1 MKTIFLYGSPGQ
13 YELYIRAIRRG
24 GGDVLLS
31 RDLHRTFACDSLL
44 LPGGGDILGPLDAQE
59 RYLIQLFISSSRPV
73 LGICR
78 GMQALNVYFGG
89 TLYRRIP
96 GHQLPRNDL
105 IHSTRAAGVLRSLMG
120 RDFSVTSCH
129 HQAVQ
134 EPGRNLA
141 VIQRSGDGIIEGI
154 CHLTRPILGVQWH
167 PERQSYDER
176 RPDAADAAPLWE
188 YFLSL

>member
-1 MKTIFLYGSPGQ
+1 MKTIFLYGTPGQ
-13 YELYIRAIRRG
+13 YSHYIDAVQHS

-31 RDLHRTFACDSLL
+31 RDLRRTFDCDSLL

-59 RYLIQLFISSSRPV
+59 RYLIQLFVSSSRPV

-89 TLYRRIP
+89 TLYRRVP
-96 GHQLPRNDL
+96 GHQLPRGDL
-105 IHSTRAAGVLRSLMG
+105 IHPTCACGLLRSLMG
-120 RDFSVTSCH
+120 REITVTSCH

-134 EPGRNLA
+134 KLGHNLA
-141 VIQRSGDGIIEGI
+141 AVQWTEDGIIEGI
-154 CHLTRPILGVQWH
+154 CHFTRPVLGVQWH
-167 PERQSYDER
+167 PERQSYDAR
-176 RPDAADAAPLWE
+176 RPDADDAAPLWE